1 LEETKERRRITEG
14 IKTITPN
21 KPRKEKASIAK
32 TIMRRVSI

>member
-1 LEETKERRRITEG
+1 MKETKERTRITEG

-21 KPRKEKASIAK
+21 KPRKEKAAIAK